1 MEVSVAELS
10 KADVEASRRV
20 QAVAKDVLARLPNQ
34 ITPEDSERSLVEKAI
49 ALLRER
55 GVNQTW
61 YHDCPALVLLGS
73 RSCLSVSGRTYVPSE
88 ERVGQHNL
96 ITVDLSP
103 LKDGACGDC
112 ARSLFVEDGA
122 VTAMPHDPALA
133 AGKRFLA
140 ALHAEM
146 MQFVQPATTLDEL
159 FVCAERRIRDAGF
172 ENLDFLGNVGHA
184 MARRRE
190 DRIFIERGN
199 RRTLGEIGLFT
210 FEPHVRQIGGKWG
223 FKHEAIY
230 FFNESGKIE
239 EL

>member
-1 MEVSVAELS
+1 MEIPVAELS

-34 ITPEDSERSLVEKAI
+34 IAPEDSERSLVEKAI

-73 RSCLSVSGRTYVPSE
+73 RSCLSISGRSYVPSE
-88 ERVGQHNL
+88 ERVGVHNL

-103 LKDGACGDC
+103 LKDKARGDC
-112 ARSLFVEDGA
+112 ARSFFVEDGA
-122 VTAMPHDPALA
+122 VTAMPSDPVFA
-133 AGKRFLA
+133 AGRQFLA

-146 MQFVQPATTLDEL
+146 MQFVQPATTLDDV
-159 FVCAERRIRDAGF
+159 FVFADCRIRDAGF

-184 MARRRE
+184 MTRRRE
-190 DRIFIERGN
+190 DRMFIEKGS
-199 RRTLGEIGLFT
+199 RRRLGEIGLFT
-210 FEPHVRQIGGKWG
+210 FEPHVRQVGGIWG
-223 FKHEAIY
+223 FKHENIY
-230 FFNESGKIE
+230 YFYDGGKAE